1 MIIDHYLRREISVP
15 FLAVSGVLVSIFI
28 TYALTRFL
36 MDVNAALLAPSDLF
50 QLTML
55 KALISLEVLLPLSLY
70 LAVLMGLGRLH
81 SDSEVYAMRAS
92 GISEMRVL
100 RPIIAVAALL
110 AVLIGLFSIFVRPW
124 AYAESY
130 AIKARVEAAT
140 EVDRVRGAR
149 FYNFE
154 DSGRTVFVKTVSGKG
169 RELEEIFIRSGNGED
184 LQVITASSGQL
195 VYLAR
200 PEHHQLIL
208 NDANVFKRTGDGPDV
223 FAELG
228 MFSLWLPAGQPDPVG
243 YKTKSSSTFELI
255 ESENNDD
262 KAELQ
267 WRTSTPL
274 SALLLALLAIPLSR
288 SRPRQG
294 RYARILGAMIIY
306 AVYFNMLDVSRTWV
320 EQGSARYIWWAPGLL
335 ALLVAILYV
344 PWKKLFRPVPRLQ
357 VDSG

>member
-1 MIIDHYLRREISVP
+1 
-15 FLAVSGVLVSIFI
+15 
-28 TYALTRFL
+28 LT
-36 MDVNAALLAPSDLF
+36 V
-50 QLTML
+50 L

-100 RPIIAVAALL
+100 RPIIAVATLL
-110 AVLIGLFSIFVRPW
+110 AILIGLFSLFVRPW
-124 AYAESY
+124 AYDVSY
-130 AIKARVEAAT
+130 NIKARVEAAT

-149 FYNFE
+149 FYSFE
-154 DSGRTVFVKTVSGKG
+154 DSGRTIFVKTVSGKG
-169 RELEEIFIRSGNGED
+169 RELEEIFIRSRKGDD
-184 LQVITASSGQL
+184 LQVITAVSGQL
-195 VYLAR
+195 VYQAR

-208 NDANVFKRTGDGPDV
+208 NDASIFKRTDNGPDV

-228 MFSLWLPAGQPDPVG
+228 TFSLWIPAGQPDPVG
-243 YKTKSSSTFELI
+243 YKTKSSNVFELMQ
-255 ESENNDD
+255 SENNDD

-267 WRTSTPL
+267 WRISTPL

-320 EQGSARYIWWAPGLL
+320 EQGTAQYIWWAPGLL
-335 ALLVAILYV
+335 ALLVVILYI
-344 PWKKLFRPVPRLQ
+344 PWKKLFFSARRVQEQP
-357 VDSG
+357 G